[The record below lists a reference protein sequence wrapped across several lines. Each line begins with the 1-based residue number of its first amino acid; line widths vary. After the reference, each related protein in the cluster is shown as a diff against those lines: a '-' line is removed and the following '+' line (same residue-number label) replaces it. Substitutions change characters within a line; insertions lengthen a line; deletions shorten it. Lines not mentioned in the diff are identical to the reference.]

1 MSTETNPWETVDTLR
16 AELNAAGPSE
26 AIWKAFDPE
35 SHSAVLFELSPE
47 ERLRLLTPPKKY
59 AYARVAFLHG
69 VEALAFEWATGGRSR
84 DAIRLFDELLSLESL
99 SETTYCNALWVVQ
112 DDNTHLGVDEAR
124 ARRYLARCLP
134 HGPDN
139 PAIFFNASA
148 VLTELGDVQGALDQL
163 RAAVAF
169 GVDHE
174 TMREQLAEA
183 SLFAPLREGGRCFEI
198 LEAPGLQGAALVEQ
212 VIDKVRREGWGAL
225 QLGLPGEGKSWKG
238 SFQPL
243 SGEVLASIR
252 LPNGAPLPASLRA
265 WLAFDGAWLASL
277 GWFTLEPA
285 FAWTP
290 RSLGEI
296 ASAEYG
302 GDHQSEAEMT
312 ADGDPNWA
320 REFNVPSLAHG
331 FLLPGGSDSRRV
343 YMLSPRADAQ
353 GDYPVLFTD
362 VDDMP
367 AVGIMYPGFDVWL
380 AEKARVLAV
389 ATPDEGST
397 YTNAFKDPRFA
408 SRCRHHADVL
418 FDGRSEVE
426 CPARAAGIS

>member
-1 MSTETNPWETVDTLR
+1 MSTTTNPWATVDALR
-16 AELNAAGPSE
+16 AELNAAGPTE
-26 AIWKAFDPE
+26 AIWEAFDPE
-35 SHSAVLFELSPE
+35 SHSGVLLELSPV
-47 ERLRLLTPPKKY
+47 ERLRLLTPPEKY
-59 AYARVAFLHG
+59 IYARVAFLRG
-69 VEALAFEWATGGRSR
+69 VEALAFEWATGGRSK
-84 DAIRLFDELLSLESL
+84 DALTLFDELLSLERL
-99 SETTYCNALWVVQ
+99 SMTTYCNALWVVQ

-124 ARRYLARCLP
+124 AWRYLARCLP

-139 PAIFFNASA
+139 AAIFFNASA

-169 GVDHE
+169 GVDRE
-174 TMREQLAEA
+174 KMREQLAEA
-183 SLFAPLREGGRCFEI
+183 SLFAPLREGGRCFQI
-198 LEAPGLQGAALVEQ
+198 LEDPGLQGVTLVEQ

-225 QLGLPGEGKSWKG
+225 RLGLRR
-238 SFQPL
+238 FQPL
-243 SGEVLASIR
+243 SAEVLASIR
-252 LPNGAPLPASLRA
+252 LPNGATLPASLRA

-277 GWFTLEPA
+277 GWFTLEPT

-302 GDHQSEAEMT
+302 GDHLSEAEMT
-312 ADGDPNWA
+312 GDGDPNWA
-320 REFNVPSLAHG
+320 REFNVPSMAHG

-343 YMLSPRADAQ
+343 YMLSPRADAH

-362 VDDMP
+362 VDEMP

-380 AEKARVLAV
+380 GEKARVLGV

-408 SRCRHHADVL
+408 SRCRLHADVL

-426 CPARAAGIS
+426 FPARSPLRASGST